1 MNNTALSTLSSVG
14 LDDDLLRQASQYPDC
29 FLARVSVQ
37 HREHYRVIG
46 ENGEMQ
52 AVISGKLGYQA
63 EDAPDYPAV
72 GDWVLVDR
80 LDDSGGN
87 AIIRHILPRRTV
99 FRRKAAGAGVHG
111 QIVAANI
118 DHLFICMALNQDFS
132 LRRLERYLAIAWD
145 SGAIPV
151 VVLTK
156 TDLCKDLDAR
166 LAETRDVA
174 IGVDILLTTAFSED
188 GYLPVAQ
195 YLQPGKTVAF
205 VGSSGVGKS
214 TLINRLLGE
223 NRLQTLEIAQDGTG
237 RHTTTF
243 RQLIALPG
251 GAVVIDTPGMRELQ
265 LDSGDLAQTFADIE
279 KFAAACRFGDCQHER
294 EPGCAVQQAIT
305 EGRLDAARLASY
317 KKLQI
322 ELGYQGLSARQ
333 LEQEKISRMMSGVG
347 GIKQFRAIVKNRNKR

>member
-1 MNNTALSTLSSVG
+1 MNNLALSTLSTVG
-14 LDDDLLRQASQYPDC
+14 LDEDLLRQASQTPDC

-37 HREHYRVIG
+37 HKEQYRVITEAG
-46 ENGEMQ
+46 EIQ
-52 AVISGKLGYQA
+52 AVISGKLGYEA
-63 EDAPDYPAV
+63 VDAPDYPAV

-80 LDDSGGN
+80 RDDSHGK

-99 FRRKAAGAGVHG
+99 FRRKAAGMAVHG

-118 DHLFICMALNQDFS
+118 DQLFICMALNQDFS

-156 TDLCKDLDAR
+156 SDLCDDLDAR

-174 IGVDILLTTAFSED
+174 IGVDILLTTAFSEE

-214 TLINRLLGE
+214 TLINCLLGE

-243 RQLIALPG
+243 RQLIVLPG

-279 KFAAACRFGDCQHER
+279 ALASECRFADCNHER
-294 EPGCAVQQAIT
+294 EPGCAVNQAIA
-305 EGRLDAARLASY
+305 EGRLNADRLASY

-347 GIKQFRAIVKNRNKR
+347 GIKQFRAIINNRKKR

>member
-1 MNNTALSTLSSVG
+1 MNNLSLINLG
-14 LDDDLLRQASQYPDC
+14 LNESLLRQASQYPDC

-37 HREHYRVIG
+37 HKEQYRVITECG
-46 ENGEMQ
+46 EIQ
-52 AVISGKLGYQA
+52 AVISGKLGYLA
-63 EDAPDYPAV
+63 VDAPDYPAV

-80 LDDSGGN
+80 ADDSRGT
-87 AIIRHILPRRTV
+87 AIIHHIMPRRTA
-99 FRRKAAGAGVHG
+99 FRRKAAGMAVHG
-111 QIVAANI
+111 QIVAANV
-118 DHLFICMALNQDFS
+118 DTLFICMALNQDFN

-156 TDLCKDLDAR
+156 TDLCESLSER

-174 IGVDILLTTAFSED
+174 IGVDILVTTGLGET
-188 GYLPVAQ
+188 GWQPVTA

-205 VGSSGVGKS
+205 IGSSGVGKS
-214 TLINRLLGE
+214 TLINCLLGE
-223 NRLQTLEIAQDGTG
+223 TRQATLELGQAGKG

-243 RQLIALPG
+243 RQLISLPG

-279 KFAAACRFGDCQHER
+279 EFAAECRFADCNHDC
-294 EPGCAVQQAIT
+294 EPGCVVNQAIAS
-305 EGRLDAARLASY
+305 GQLDADRLASY